1 MLVRPEAF
9 ARNGNHVRLMQQT
22 VGNIDAR
29 LQTPTAKICRDVGI
43 NVEGTHWS
51 RTTNSRDLSQIGEYL
66 VAQANVIGIHA
77 RAARLA
83 RTLQL
88 DGACPRRNRALD
100 DLGRNAK
107 LLLSVRYDVHALSAG
122 VLDDVL
128 EGDPIWNWN
137 DDLVAVIHEHLE
149 GIKQR
154 LLASG

>member
-66 VAQANVIGIHA
+66 VAQANVICAELGDAI
-77 RAARLA
+77 L
-83 RTLQL
+83 RTYLVSIAYL
-88 DGACPRRNRALD
+88 V
-100 DLGRNAK
+100 
-107 LLLSVRYDVHALSAG
+107 VR
-122 VLDDVL
+122 
-128 EGDPIWNWN
+128 
-137 DDLVAVIHEHLE
+137 
-149 GIKQR
+149 
-154 LLASG
+154 